1 MKSGFNP
8 GNLNGNM
15 HGSFTGIRGP
25 FTPAQW
31 IELEHQAMIYKYL
44 TANVPVPHNLLI
56 PIRKA
61 LCSSVFP
68 GFSIGSYPPH
78 SCKLFFSLSEIDFFL
93 TVL

>member
-1 MKSGFNP
+1 
-8 GNLNGNM
+8 M

-44 TANVPVPHNLLI
+44 TANIPVPANLLI

-61 LCSSVFP
+61 LSSSGFP
-68 GFSIGSYPPH
+68 GFSIGSYSAH
-78 SCKLFFSLSEIDFFL
+78 SCKSFFLPFLHFLDSNVSNL
-93 TVL
+93 TVLVFELD